1 MEHIAILKMAKAVNK
16 IMVLNVINL
25 LDLSVQNQMELIYKK
40 VFTVFQIIIIHVITI
55 KELYVIIQVMIYG
68 AI

>member
-1 MEHIAILKMAKAVNK
+1 MEHIAILKIAKAVNK

-25 LDLSVQNQMELIYKK
+25 LDLSVQNRMELIYKK

-55 KELYVIIQVMIYG
+55 KEFYVIIQVMIYG
-68 AI
+68 AM

>member
-1 MEHIAILKMAKAVNK
+1 MEHIAILKIAKAVNK

>member
-1 MEHIAILKMAKAVNK
+1 MEHIAILKMAKDVNK